1 MSSGKKKPKQ
11 NEGLRLRAL
20 DLHVHTPASH
30 DFQDKN
36 LPLEEIVKS
45 AKKAGLDGIAVTDH
59 NVVSA
64 VDEIKKIAERHLLAI
79 FPGFEISCHGAEKGP
94 IHVIGIFDPTKSQAD
109 LERVLGKLDIKKTG
123 EESLT
128 SKSVTDVVNIIK
140 ECNGL
145 PVLAHANSSHGA
157 LSDIR
162 GNPRTELV
170 QNPNLLAVEATGG
183 DFDKPVGSRLLDY
196 LNGKDPRYQRKLAV
210 FSGSDNPASGQNG
223 HSAATIGSRF
233 TYFRMGELTIEGLRQ
248 CFEDPDTRLIQFNDA
263 EKRRIQQPRILEVSI
278 DAGFLGGQTIHFHS
292 GMTSII
298 GATGTG
304 KSLLIEFLRFVFDRS
319 PHRDLKKEHLSKL
332 EKQLRDGGVVKV
344 RFVDLSGE
352 EYEITRT
359 YSARKPLESPT
370 ECINRTTGQ
379 AFEGDASS
387 IFPILFYSQNEILE
401 VTRDPKAQLDLLDNF
416 RDFER
421 YKGELERITSQLRNL
436 DRRFVTFYEAAQGLP
451 SLQKQVRTLDE
462 KIKKCEK
469 QIKSK
474 ATKAFGDFDV
484 LDKQRNAAVER
495 CDDLDSLAEIIERAR
510 EEVVEGLAEVP
521 DKSAVVESPDKEV
534 IAHIRDTYYRVLELV
549 HKAGAL
555 VVDGRKKANRSIK
568 SWEKNSKYAAT
579 KTRYEKSVKLESKLA
594 TVETQ
599 RKKLAGERDDIKRR
613 IGEARSANQTATEIR
628 GQRLVLLKELQDVH
642 TEYFKERADQAKLI
656 TERSGDK
663 LRIEV
668 RQQADNQKYSE
679 NLFKLK
685 VKSYAEEKEIDA
697 IVASLPV
704 VEFIEMVID
713 REIKKLAKAADLTE
727 SKAES
732 IINVLL
738 QREALPSTLALQHES
753 FPDDQIEI
761 LYRKQD
767 GSYHPLAELSM
778 GQKAD
783 ALLMIA
789 LGDSHMPVV
798 IDQPEDALD
807 LSSIWDDV
815 CQRLRMSKHARQF
828 VFTTHNSSVAV
839 ASDSDQFVVMD
850 ADATTGWV
858 AESGSIDQGEIK
870 TRVVEHLEGGPE
882 SYDLK
887 RRKYNLRG

>member
-1 MSSGKKKPKQ
+1 MTQKI
-11 NEGLRLRAL
+11 NEGLRLRKL

-30 DFQDKN
+30 DFQDKK

-45 AKKAGLDGIAVTDH
+45 AKTAGLDGIAVTDH

-64 VDEIKKIAERHLLAI
+64 IDEIKKIAERHGLTI

-94 IHVIGIFDPTKSQAD
+94 IHVIGIFDPNKSQTE
-109 LERVLGKLDIKKTG
+109 LERVLGKLDIKKSG

-128 SKSVTDVVNIIK
+128 SKSVTDVVNIIR
-140 ECNGL
+140 ECEGL

-157 LSDIR
+157 LTDIR
-162 GNPRTELV
+162 GNPRTDLV
-170 QNPNLLAVEATGG
+170 QNPNLLAVEATAS
-183 DFDKPVGSRLLDY
+183 DFEKPVGTRLMDY

-210 FSGSDNPASGQNG
+210 FSGSDNPAKGQSG
-223 HSAATIGSRF
+223 HSAATIGSQF
-233 TYFRMGELTIEGLRQ
+233 AYFRMGEMTAEGLRQ
-248 CFEDPDTRLIQFNDA
+248 CFEDPDTRLVQATDT
-263 EKRRIQQPRILEVSI
+263 EKLLIQQPRIVEVSI
-278 DAGFLGGQTIHFHS
+278 DSGFLGGQTIQFHS
-292 GMTSII
+292 GMTSVI

-304 KSLLIEFLRFVFDRS
+304 KSLLIEFLRFAFDKS

-344 RFVDLSGE
+344 TFVDPSNE
-352 EYEITRT
+352 EYEIART
-359 YSARKPLESPT
+359 YSARKPLESRI
-370 ECINRTTGQ
+370 ECTNRTTGKPFQ
-379 AFEGDASS
+379 GDTNS

-421 YKGELERITSQLRNL
+421 YKRELETITGQLRDL
-436 DRRFVTFYEAAQGLP
+436 DRRFVTSHEAAHGLR
-451 SLQKQVRTLDE
+451 SLEKQMRTLDE

-474 ATKAFGDFDV
+474 AIKAFGDFDL
-484 LDKQRNAAVER
+484 LDKQRNAAAER
-495 CDDLDSLAEIIERAR
+495 GGNLDSLAEILQQAHEG
-510 EEVVEGLAEVP
+510 VVERLAEVP
-521 DKSAVVESPDKEV
+521 DKTSDLESPDKEV
-534 IAHIRDTYYRVLELV
+534 VTHIRNAFDQVLELLQ
-549 HKAGAL
+549 KALAL
-555 VVDGRKKANRSIK
+555 IDVGRNKANRSIG
-568 SWEKNSKYAAT
+568 SWEKSTKYAAK
-579 KTRYEKSVKLESKLA
+579 KTFYEKSVKRQSALHA
-594 TVETQ
+594 VETQ
-599 RKKLAGERDDIKRR
+599 RKRLLGERDGIRRR
-613 IGEARSANQTATEIR
+613 IGVARAASQTVAQLRE
-628 GQRLVLLKELQDVH
+628 QRLELLGQLQEVYAR
-642 TEYFKERADQAKLI
+642 YFNERDEQAKLI
-656 TERSGDK
+656 TQRSAGK
-663 LRIEV
+663 LKIQV
-668 RQQADNQKYSE
+668 RKQAGNQKYSE

-697 IVASLPV
+697 IVANVPV
-704 VEFIEMVID
+704 IEFVETIMD
-713 REIKKLAKAADLTE
+713 RNIKKLAKAVDISEA
-727 SKAES
+727 KAEN

-738 QREALPSTLALQHES
+738 QPDVLPQTLALQHAS
-753 FPDDQIEI
+753 FPEDQIEV

-815 CQRLRMSKHARQF
+815 CQRLRLSKHARQF
-828 VFTTHNSSVAV
+828 IFTTHNSSLAV
-839 ASDSDQFVVMD
+839 ASDSDQFIVLE

-858 AESGSIDQGEIK
+858 ADTGSIEQGEIK

>member
-1 MSSGKKKPKQ
+1 
-11 NEGLRLRAL
+11 
-20 DLHVHTPASH
+20 
-30 DFQDKN
+30 
-36 LPLEEIVKS
+36 
-45 AKKAGLDGIAVTDH
+45 
-59 NVVSA
+59 
-64 VDEIKKIAERHLLAI
+64 
-79 FPGFEISCHGAEKGP
+79 
-94 IHVIGIFDPTKSQAD
+94 
-109 LERVLGKLDIKKTG
+109 
-123 EESLT
+123 
-128 SKSVTDVVNIIK
+128 
-140 ECNGL
+140 
-145 PVLAHANSSHGA
+145 
-157 LSDIR
+157 
-162 GNPRTELV
+162 
-170 QNPNLLAVEATGG
+170 
-183 DFDKPVGSRLLDY
+183 
-196 LNGKDPRYQRKLAV
+196 
-210 FSGSDNPASGQNG
+210 
-223 HSAATIGSRF
+223 
-233 TYFRMGELTIEGLRQ
+233 
-248 CFEDPDTRLIQFNDA
+248 
-263 EKRRIQQPRILEVSI
+263 
-278 DAGFLGGQTIHFHS
+278 
-292 GMTSII
+292 
-298 GATGTG
+298 
-304 KSLLIEFLRFVFDRS
+304 
-319 PHRDLKKEHLSKL
+319 
-332 EKQLRDGGVVKV
+332 VKV
-344 RFVDLSGE
+344 RFIDLSGE
-352 EYEITRT
+352 EYELTRT

-370 ECINRTTGQ
+370 ECVNLTTGQ
-379 AFEGDASS
+379 AFEGDTSS

-421 YKGELERITSQLRNL
+421 YKGELERITGQLRNL

-474 ATKAFGDFDV
+474 AVKAFGDFDV
-484 LDKQRNAAVER
+484 LDKQRSAAVER
-495 CDDLDSLAEIIERAR
+495 FDNLDSLAETIDRAR
-510 EEVVEGLAEVP
+510 EEVVERLAEVP
-521 DKSAVVESPDKEV
+521 DKSVVVDSPDKEV
-534 IAHIRDTYYRVLELV
+534 VAHIHVTYYRALELI

-555 VVDGRKKANRSIK
+555 VVEGTKKANRSIK
-568 SWEKNSKYAAT
+568 SWEKTAKYAAT

-599 RKKLAGERDDIKRR
+599 RKKLAGERDEIKRR
-613 IGEARSANQTATEIR
+613 IGEARSANQTAAEIR
-628 GQRLVLLKELQDVH
+628 GQRLALLKELQYVR
-642 TEYFKERADQAKLI
+642 TEYFKEREEQAKLI
-656 TERSGDK
+656 TERSVDK

-704 VEFIEMVID
+704 VEFIETVINRD
-713 REIKKLAKAADLTE
+713 IKKLAKAAGLTE

-815 CQRLRMSKHARQF
+815 CQRLRMSKHSRQF

-839 ASDSDQFVVMD
+839 ASDSDQFIVMD

>member
-1 MSSGKKKPKQ
+1 MSGEKKKQKQ
-11 NEGLRLRAL
+11 SEGLRLRKL

-30 DFQDKN
+30 DFQDKK

-64 VDEIKKIAERHLLAI
+64 IDELKRIAEHHQLAI

-94 IHVIGIFDPTKSQAD
+94 IHVIGIFDPSKGQTD

-128 SKSVTDVVNIIK
+128 SKSVTDVVNIIR
-140 ECNGL
+140 ECDGL

-162 GNPRTELV
+162 GNPRKDLV
-170 QNPNLLAVEATGG
+170 QNPNLLAVEATGS
-183 DFDKPVGSRLLDY
+183 DFDKPVGTRLLDY
-196 LNGKDPRYQRKLAV
+196 LNGKDPRYRRKLAV
-210 FSGSDNPASGQNG
+210 FSGSDNPAKGQNG
-223 HSAATIGSRF
+223 HSAETIGSRF
-233 TYFRMGELTIEGLRQ
+233 TYFRMGEMTAEGLRQ
-248 CFEDPDTRLIQFNDA
+248 CFEDPDTRLIQFNDN
-263 EKRRIQQPRILEVSI
+263 EKLPIQQPRIVEVSI
-278 DAGFLGGQTIHFHS
+278 DGGFLGGQTIQFHP
-292 GMTSII
+292 GMTSVI

-304 KSLLIEFLRFVFDRS
+304 KSLMIEFLRFVFDKT
-319 PHRDLKKEHLSKL
+319 PHRDLKREHLSKL
-332 EKQLRDGGVVKV
+332 EKQLRDRGVVKV
-344 RFVDLSGE
+344 RFIDLSNE
-352 EYEITRT
+352 EYEVTRT
-359 YSARKPLESPT
+359 YNAHKPIESPA
-370 ECINRTTGQ
+370 ECVNRTTGKI
-379 AFEGDASS
+379 FEGDTNS

-421 YKGELERITSQLRNL
+421 YKGALETITGQLRSL
-436 DRRFVTFYEAAQGLP
+436 DRSFVTSYEAAQGLR
-451 SLQKQVRTLDE
+451 SLAKQVRTLDE

-474 ATKAFGDFDV
+474 AVKAFGDFDV
-484 LDKQRNAAVER
+484 LDKRRNAAAER
-495 CDDLDSLAEIIERAR
+495 NDNLDSLTEILQKAHEDVIER
-510 EEVVEGLAEVP
+510 LAAVP
-521 DKSAVVESPDKEV
+521 DKSTILESPDKEV
-534 IAHIRDTYYRVLELV
+534 VTHIHDTYNRVLKLLN
-549 HKAGAL
+549 KAETLIGAA
-555 VVDGRKKANRSIK
+555 RKKADRSIK
-568 SWEKNSKYAAT
+568 SWENTAKYAAK
-579 KTRYEKSVKLESKLA
+579 KTIYEKSVKLESKLA
-594 TVETQ
+594 SVETQ
-599 RKKLAGERDDIKRR
+599 RKKLVGERDRIKRR
-613 IGEARSANQTATEIR
+613 IAEARAAAQTVVQVRE
-628 GQRLVLLKELQDVH
+628 QRLEHLRKLQEVH
-642 TEYFKERADQAKLI
+642 TQYFDERDAQAKLI
-656 TERSGDK
+656 TQRSVDK
-663 LRIEV
+663 LRIQV
-668 RQQADNQKYSE
+668 RKQADNQKYSE
-679 NLFKLK
+679 NLRKLK

-697 IVASLPV
+697 IVANVPV
-704 VEFIEMVID
+704 IEFVETAID
-713 REIKKLAKAADLTE
+713 RDIKKLMKTADISET
-727 SKAES
+727 KAES

-738 QREALPSTLALQHES
+738 QPDVLPQTLALQHAS
-753 FPDDQIEI
+753 FPEDQIEI

-789 LGDSHMPVV
+789 LGDSQMPVV

-828 VFTTHNSSVAV
+828 VFTTHNSSLAV
-839 ASDSDQFVVMD
+839 ASDSDQYIVMD

-858 AESGSIDQGEIK
+858 AETGSIDQGEIK

>member
-1 MSSGKKKPKQ
+1 MCILPH
-11 NEGLRLRAL
+11 RTIFRIR
-20 DLHVHTPASH
+20 TC
-30 DFQDKN
+30 
-36 LPLEEIVKS
+36 PLEEIVKS

-64 VDEIKKIAERHLLAI
+64 IDEIKKIAERHQLAI

-94 IHVIGIFDPTKSQAD
+94 IHVIGIFDPSKSQTD

-128 SKSVTDVVNIIK
+128 SKSVTDVVNIIR
-140 ECNGL
+140 ESNGL

-183 DFDKPVGSRLLDY
+183 DFDKPVGSRLLDF
-196 LNGKDPRYQRKLAV
+196 LSGKDPRYQRKLAV
-210 FSGSDNPASGQNG
+210 FSGSDNPARGQNG

-248 CFEDPDTRLIQFNDA
+248 CFEDPDTRLIQFNDS
-263 EKRRIQQPRILEVSI
+263 EKLRIQQPRIVEVSV
-278 DAGFLGGQTIHFHS
+278 DGGFLGGQTMQFHP
-292 GMTSII
+292 GMTSVI

-304 KSLLIEFLRFVFDRS
+304 KSLLIEFLRFVFDKS
-319 PHRDLKKEHLSKL
+319 PHQDLKKEHLSKL

-344 RFVDLSGE
+344 RFVDLSNE

-359 YSARKPLESPT
+359 YSARKPAESPT
-370 ECINRTTGQ
+370 ECRNRTTGQ
-379 AFEGDASS
+379 DFEGDTSS

-421 YKGELERITSQLRNL
+421 YKGELERITGQLRNL

-474 ATKAFGDFDV
+474 AIKAFGDFDV
-484 LDKQRNAAVER
+484 LDKQRNAAMER
-495 CDDLDSLAEIIERAR
+495 GDTLDSLTEILQQAHEDVAERLDELP
-510 EEVVEGLAEVP
+510 GKLTTL
-521 DKSAVVESPDKEV
+521 DSPDKEV
-534 IAHIRDTYYRVLELV
+534 VAHIRDTYDRVLELLD
-549 HKAGAL
+549 KAAAL
-555 VVDGRKKANRSIK
+555 ISDGRKKANRSIK
-568 SWEKNSKYAAT
+568 SWEKSAKYATT
-579 KTRYEKSVKLESKLA
+579 KTSYEKSVKLESKLA
-594 TVETQ
+594 AVETQ
-599 RKKLAGERDDIKRR
+599 RKKLAGERDEIRRR
-613 IGEARSANQTATEIR
+613 IGEARSANQTAAEIR
-628 GQRLVLLKELQDVH
+628 GQRMALLKKLQDVR
-642 TEYFKERADQAKLI
+642 TEYFKERAEQAKLI
-656 TERSGDK
+656 TERSDDK

-685 VKSYAEEKEIDA
+685 VKSYAEEKEIDV

-704 VEFIEMVID
+704 IEFIEMVID
-713 REIKKLAKAADLTE
+713 RDIKKLAKAVGLTE

-767 GSYHPLAELSM
+767 GSYHPLTELSM

-789 LGDSHMPVV
+789 LGDSQMPVV

-839 ASDSDQFVVMD
+839 ASDSDQFIVMD

-870 TRVVEHLEGGPE
+870 ARVVEHLEGGPE

>member
-1 MSSGKKKPKQ
+1 MNTEKKRRKQ

-36 LPLEEIVKS
+36 LPLEEIAKS
-45 AKKAGLDGIAVTDH
+45 AKKARLDGIAVTDH

-64 VDEIKKIAERHLLAI
+64 IDEMKRIAERYNLTI

-94 IHVIGIFDPTKSQAD
+94 IHVLGIFDPSKNQAD

-128 SKSVTDVVNIIK
+128 SKSVTDVVDIIR
-140 ECNGL
+140 ESDGL

-170 QNPNLLAVEATGG
+170 QNPNLLAVEATGS
-183 DFDKPVGSRLLDY
+183 DFEKPVGSRLLDY

-210 FSGSDNPASGQNG
+210 FSGSDNPAKGQGG
-223 HSAATIGSRF
+223 HAAATIGNRF
-233 TYFRMGELTIEGLRQ
+233 TYFKMGELTIEGLRQ
-248 CFEDPDTRLIQFNDA
+248 CFEDPDTRLIEFNDS
-263 EKRRIQQPRILEVSI
+263 EKLRVQQPRIVEVSI
-278 DAGFLGGQTIHFHS
+278 DGGFLGGQTIQFHS
-292 GMTSII
+292 GMTSVI

-304 KSLLIEFLRFVFDRS
+304 KSLLIEFLRFAFDKS
-319 PHRDLKKEHLSKL
+319 PHPDLKKEHLSKL
-332 EKQLRDGGVVKV
+332 EKQLRHGGVVKV
-344 RFVDLSGE
+344 KFIDLSNE

-359 YSARKPLESPT
+359 YSAHKPPDSPT
-370 ECINRTTGQ
+370 ECRNCTTGQ
-379 AFEGDASS
+379 TFEGDTSS

-416 RDFER
+416 RDFDR
-421 YKGELERITSQLRNL
+421 YKGELTTITGQLRSL
-436 DRRFVTFYEAAQGLP
+436 DRRFVTSYEAAQGLP
-451 SLQKQVRTLDE
+451 TLEKQVRTLDE

-474 ATKAFGDFDV
+474 AVKAFGDFDV
-484 LDKQRNAAVER
+484 LDKQRSAAVER
-495 CDDLDSLAEIIERAR
+495 GDNLDSLVAILQEAR
-510 EEVVEGLAEVP
+510 EEVVERSAEVP
-521 DKSAVVESPDKEV
+521 GKSVALESPDKEV
-534 IAHIRDTYYRVLELV
+534 VVHVRDAYDRVLELLD
-549 HKAGAL
+549 KAAAL
-555 VVDGRKKANRSIK
+555 IEDGRKKANRAIK
-568 SWEKNSKYAAT
+568 SWEKTTKYAEKKAI
-579 KTRYEKSVKLESKLA
+579 YEKSVKLESKLA
-594 TVETQ
+594 AVETQ
-599 RKKLAGERDDIKRR
+599 RKKLAGERDEIKRR
-613 IGEARSANQTATEIR
+613 IGEARSANQAAAEIR
-628 GQRLVLLKELQDVH
+628 GQRLGLLKKLQDVR
-642 TEYFKERADQAKLI
+642 TEYFKEREAQAKLI
-656 TERSGDK
+656 TERSADK
-663 LRIEV
+663 LKIEV
-668 RQQADNQKYSE
+668 RKQANNQKYSE
-679 NLFKLK
+679 NLLRLK

-697 IVASLPV
+697 IVENLPV
-704 VEFIEMVID
+704 IEFVETVID
-713 REIKKLAKAADLTE
+713 RDIKKLAKAVGLTE

-732 IINVLL
+732 IFNVLL
-738 QREALPSTLALQHES
+738 QRDALSNTLALQHES

-783 ALLMIA
+783 GLLMIA
-789 LGDSHMPVV
+789 LGDSQMPVV

-815 CQRLRMSKHARQF
+815 CQRLRMSKHSRQF

-839 ASDSDQFVVMD
+839 ASDSDQFIVMD

>member
-1 MSSGKKKPKQ
+1 MCILPH
-11 NEGLRLRAL
+11 RTIFRIR
-20 DLHVHTPASH
+20 TC
-30 DFQDKN
+30 
-36 LPLEEIVKS
+36 PLEEIVKS

-64 VDEIKKIAERHLLAI
+64 IDEIKKIAERHQLAI

-94 IHVIGIFDPTKSQAD
+94 IHVIGIFDPSKSQTD

-128 SKSVTDVVNIIK
+128 SKSVTDVVNIIR
-140 ECNGL
+140 ESNGL

-183 DFDKPVGSRLLDY
+183 DFDKPVGSRLLDF
-196 LNGKDPRYQRKLAV
+196 LSGKDPRYQRKLAV
-210 FSGSDNPASGQNG
+210 FSGSDNPARGQNG

-248 CFEDPDTRLIQFNDA
+248 CFEDPDTRLIQFNDS
-263 EKRRIQQPRILEVSI
+263 EKLRIQQPRIVEVSV
-278 DAGFLGGQTIHFHS
+278 DGGFLGGQTMQFHP
-292 GMTSII
+292 GMTSVI

-304 KSLLIEFLRFVFDRS
+304 KSLLIEFLRFVFDKS
-319 PHRDLKKEHLSKL
+319 PHQDLKKEHLSKL

-344 RFVDLSGE
+344 RFVDLSNE

-359 YSARKPLESPT
+359 YSARKPAESPT
-370 ECINRTTGQ
+370 ECRNRTTGQ
-379 AFEGDASS
+379 DFEGDTSS

-421 YKGELERITSQLRNL
+421 YKGELERITGQLRNL

-474 ATKAFGDFDV
+474 AIKAFGDFDV
-484 LDKQRNAAVER
+484 LDKQRNAAMER
-495 CDDLDSLAEIIERAR
+495 GDTLDSLTEILQQAHEDVAERLDELP
-510 EEVVEGLAEVP
+510 GKLTTL
-521 DKSAVVESPDKEV
+521 DSPDKEV
-534 IAHIRDTYYRVLELV
+534 VAHIRDTYDRVLELLD
-549 HKAGAL
+549 KAAAL
-555 VVDGRKKANRSIK
+555 ISDGRKKANRSIK
-568 SWEKNSKYAAT
+568 SWEKSAKYATT
-579 KTRYEKSVKLESKLA
+579 KTSYEKSVKLESKLA
-594 TVETQ
+594 AVETQ
-599 RKKLAGERDDIKRR
+599 RKKLAGERDEIRRR
-613 IGEARSANQTATEIR
+613 IGEARSANQTAAEIR
-628 GQRLVLLKELQDVH
+628 GERMALLKKLQDVR
-642 TEYFKERADQAKLI
+642 TEYFKERAEQAKLI
-656 TERSGDK
+656 TERSDDK

-685 VKSYAEEKEIDA
+685 VKSYAEEKEIDV

-704 VEFIEMVID
+704 IEFIEMVID
-713 REIKKLAKAADLTE
+713 RDIKKLAKAVGLTE

-767 GSYHPLAELSM
+767 GSYHPLTELSM

-789 LGDSHMPVV
+789 LGDSQMPVV

-839 ASDSDQFVVMD
+839 ASDSDQFIVMD

-870 TRVVEHLEGGPE
+870 ARVVEHLEGGPE